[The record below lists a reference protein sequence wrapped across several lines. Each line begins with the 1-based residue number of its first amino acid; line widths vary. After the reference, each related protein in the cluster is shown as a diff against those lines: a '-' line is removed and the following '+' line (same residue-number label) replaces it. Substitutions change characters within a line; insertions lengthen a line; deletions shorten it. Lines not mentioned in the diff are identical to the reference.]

1 MFKVEL
7 RTEIENEGTAIKA
20 IDLPFVPFVGL
31 QIKEKDL
38 LESCILD
45 EYEVEWVVWDV
56 PTQSFQCEVMFGI
69 AGDRIAVEIE
79 SLEPRGWT
87 RA

>member
-7 RTEIENEGTAIKA
+7 RTEIENEGTAIKV
-20 IDLPFVPFVGL
+20 IDLPFVPFSGL
-31 QIKEKDL
+31 QIKEKEID
-38 LESCILD
+38 ESTVFD

-56 PTQSFQCEVMFGI
+56 PTQSFQCEVMFGF

-79 SLEPRGWT
+79 SLEPRGWMEV
-87 RA
+87 